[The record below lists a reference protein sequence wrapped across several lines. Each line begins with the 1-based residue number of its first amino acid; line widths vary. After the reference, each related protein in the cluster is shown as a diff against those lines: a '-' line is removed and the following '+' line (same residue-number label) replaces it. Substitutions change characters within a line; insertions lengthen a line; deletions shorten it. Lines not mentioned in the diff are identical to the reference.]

1 MPNANEFFQRHPL
14 TTSAHPPP
22 LSGAAP
28 MKVCDLTQFYSPVSG
43 GVKRYINEKVAW
55 MRRARP
61 DDRHVLII
69 PGAATAFR
77 ENGLARIYTIRS
89 PLVSRTARYRALL
102 NLTAIEEIL
111 EKERPD
117 VIESGDPYQVAWKAL
132 ASGDALGIPVVG
144 FYHSHFPEA
153 YLRTVD
159 KFFGSMAVEITRD
172 IARRYVRELY
182 SRFAATIVPSPALRR
197 LLESWGVPNTRLGE
211 LGVDTRLFHPEGAAG
226 ERSEVRQALGVDDDK
241 ILLLYIGRLS
251 PEKNVRTL
259 FGAFRLL
266 AGAPGGGKFEL
277 LVTGDGPERRHLAD
291 LREDFPRAQWLPYQG
306 DNMQLARLYRAAD
319 LFVHPGVHETFG
331 LVALESQAS
340 GTPVVGI
347 RGSYMDRIIFTDQA
361 HWAAENSPQALAEA
375 IRAMAARDMA
385 ADGAAAAE
393 RVRQLYSWD
402 RVFERLFAV
411 YAGVLR
417 K

>member
-1 MPNANEFFQRHPL
+1 
-14 TTSAHPPP
+14 
-22 LSGAAP
+22 
-28 MKVCDLTQFYSPVSG
+28 MKICDLTQFYSPVSG
-43 GVKRYINEKVAW
+43 GVKRYVSEKIAW

-69 PGAATAFR
+69 PGAKTAMR
-77 ENGLARIYTIRS
+77 EDGLSRVYTIKS

-102 NLTAIEEIL
+102 NLTAVEEIL

-153 YLRTVD
+153 YLRTVK
-159 KFFGSMAVEITRD
+159 KFFGSIAVDITRD

-182 SRFAATIVPSPALRR
+182 GRFDATIVPSPALRQ
-197 LLESWGVPNTRLGE
+197 LLESWGVRNTRLGE
-211 LGVDTRLFHPEGAAG
+211 LGVDTKLFHPADDKT
-226 ERSEVRQALGVDDDK
+226 ERAEVRQALGIGDDE

-259 FGAFRLL
+259 FDAFRLL
-266 AGAPGGGKFEL
+266 SAGPGGAKFTL
-277 LVTGDGPERRHLAD
+277 LVTGDGPERKHLAD
-291 LREDFPRAQWLPYQG
+291 LRENCPRAQWLPYQG
-306 DNMQLARLYRAAD
+306 NNAQLARLYRAAD

-347 RGSYMDRIIFTDQA
+347 RGSYMDRIIFTDQS
-361 HWAAENSPQALAEA
+361 HWAAENSPEALADA
-375 IRAMAARDMA
+375 IRTMAGRDLA
-385 ADGAAAAE
+385 ADGAAAAA
-393 RVRQLYSWD
+393 RVRESYSWD
-402 RVFERLFAV
+402 RVFERLFGV
-411 YAGVLR
+411 YAEVIR